1 MPNSIIS
8 HQVPCLFIKM
18 KYPKWIDGTAIYL
31 GAFVPDLN
39 VFFEPF
45 MPFPFR
51 HVTHSLLGLLIWVAP
66 ITILLS
72 ILVSRYIG
80 PMISEM
86 VKKERKL
93 YRVAIYFGLDELHHL
108 KKKKFKWRFYFI
120 AFYSAL
126 IGGLTHLLLDFPAH
140 RYNELFFPWDLFLIP
155 DFLLI
160 PVIELN
166 RTIPLYEIIWYIE
179 DNILLVISLFLLRK
193 IKKDKLIEKWYENE
207 NLIKVQA

>member
-8 HQVPCLFIKM
+8 HQAPGLLLKM
-18 KYPKWIDGTAIYL
+18 RYPKWIDGIAIYL

-80 PMISEM
+80 PRISKM

-126 IGGLTHLLLDFPAH
+126 IGGLTHLLLDLPAH